1 MKNSSTN
8 IIRLAV
14 MLLLVFALS
23 GCALG
28 GRRLN
33 ATTTPDLSQLQENK
47 PQENL
52 PTTSPGDPNTTP
64 TSTPTSTPC
73 PDENIT
79 PATKVDSP
87 DASTDTQAEDLL
99 NLINTLDAAN
109 QAGDPL
115 DDLP

>member
-8 IIRLAV
+8 IMHLAV

-33 ATTTPDLSQLQENK
+33 STTTPDLSQTQQN
-47 PQENL
+47 Q
-52 PTTSPGDPNTTP
+52 PTISPGDLSTTP
-64 TSTPTSTPC
+64 SAG
-73 PDENIT
+73 ENIT
-79 PATKVDSP
+79 PATEVISP
-87 DASTDTQAEDLL
+87 DASSDAQAEDLL

-109 QAGDPL
+109 QAGDSL
-115 DDLP
+115 EDLP

>member
-8 IIRLAV
+8 LLRLAV
-14 MLLLVFALS
+14 MLMLVFALS

-33 ATTTPDLSQLQENK
+33 STSTPDLSQ
-47 PQENL
+47 
-52 PTTSPGDPNTTP
+52 PTTSPGSTSTTP
-64 TSTPTSTPC
+64 GVV
-73 PDENIT
+73 ENIT
-79 PATKVDSP
+79 PATEVDSP
-87 DASTDTQAEDLL
+87 DASSDAQAEDLL

>member
-8 IIRLAV
+8 IMRLAV
-14 MLLLVFALS
+14 MLLVVALS

-33 ATTTPDLSQLQENK
+33 STTTPGLSQ
-47 PQENL
+47 PQQNQ
-52 PTTSPGDPNTTP
+52 PTTSPGDRSTTP
-64 TSTPTSTPC
+64 SA
-73 PDENIT
+73 DENNT
-79 PATKVDSP
+79 PATKVDPP
-87 DASTDTQAEDLL
+87 DASNDTQAEDLL

>member
-1 MKNSSTN
+1 MKNSSTS
-8 IIRLAV
+8 ILRLAV

-33 ATTTPDLSQLQENK
+33 STTTPDLSQ
-47 PQENL
+47 PQQNL
-52 PTTSPGDPNTTP
+52 PTISPGDPSTTP
-64 TSTPTSTPC
+64 SA
-73 PDENIT
+73 DENIT
-79 PATKVDSP
+79 PTTEVVSP
-87 DASTDTQAEDLL
+87 DASSDAQAEDLL

>member
-8 IIRLAV
+8 IMRLAI

-33 ATTTPDLSQLQENK
+33 STPTPDLSQTQQN
-47 PQENL
+47 Q
-52 PTTSPGDPNTTP
+52 PTTSPGDLSTTP
-64 TSTPTSTPC
+64 SAG
-73 PDENIT
+73 ENIT
-79 PATKVDSP
+79 LATEVVSP
-87 DASTDTQAEDLL
+87 DASSEAQAEDLL

-109 QAGDPL
+109 QAGDSL
-115 DDLP
+115 EDLP

>member
-8 IIRLAV
+8 IMRLAV

-23 GCALG
+23 GCAVG

-33 ATTTPDLSQLQENK
+33 STTTPDLSQ
-47 PQENL
+47 PQQNQ
-52 PTTSPGDPNTTP
+52 PTTSPGDTSITPGAVENTTP
-64 TSTPTSTPC
+64 
-73 PDENIT
+73 
-79 PATKVDSP
+79 ATEVVSP
-87 DASTDTQAEDLL
+87 DASSDAQAEDLL

>member
-8 IIRLAV
+8 IMRLV
-14 MLLLVFALS
+14 VLLLLVFTLS

-28 GRRLN
+28 GGRLN
-33 ATTTPDLSQLQENK
+33 STTTPDLSQ
-47 PQENL
+47 PQQNQ
-52 PTTSPGDPNTTP
+52 PTTSPGGTSTTP
-64 TSTPTSTPC
+64 GAV
-73 PDENIT
+73 ENIT
-79 PATKVDSP
+79 PDTEVVSP
-87 DASTDTQAEDLL
+87 DASSDAQAEDLL

>member
-8 IIRLAV
+8 IMHLAV

-33 ATTTPDLSQLQENK
+33 STTTPDLSQTQQN
-47 PQENL
+47 Q
-52 PTTSPGDPNTTP
+52 PTISPGDL
-64 TSTPTSTPC
+64 STPPSPG
-73 PDENIT
+73 ENIT
-79 PATKVDSP
+79 PATEVISP
-87 DASTDTQAEDLL
+87 DASSDAQAEDLL

-109 QAGDPL
+109 QAGDSL
-115 DDLP
+115 EDLP